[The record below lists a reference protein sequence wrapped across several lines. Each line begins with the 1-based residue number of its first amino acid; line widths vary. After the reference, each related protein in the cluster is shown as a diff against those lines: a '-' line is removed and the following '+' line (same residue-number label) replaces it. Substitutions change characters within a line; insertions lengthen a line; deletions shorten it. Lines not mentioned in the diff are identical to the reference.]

1 MRFLRSFRRQP
12 FGALT
17 FLLCST
23 ASISTAY
30 AADLP
35 QGGTL
40 ASGSSGQVKIS
51 VAPNQQS
58 MTITQT
64 GPVAAL
70 NWRSF
75 SIGANNLVDVRQSK
89 PTDLLINRVLGN
101 EASLI
106 NGTLMAKG
114 NIFLINPNGITIGA
128 SGKVSTG
135 GFLASTLDISGSAG
149 TYSFSGFGAEA
160 VDVDGRIT
168 GTGATGF
175 IVLLGGH
182 VTLGKTASLN
192 AAHIALGAGESAN
205 LTLPT
210 ATKDM
215 TFRENPTFRDPNAGA
230 IPATGGAISIAGTVV
245 SKNGSLIIDAGGTQS
260 QISVEGTISVSNS
273 KVSISLENPI
283 ADLRVGNATGAR
295 RGAINFAPNQP
306 NTSLKING
314 VTYKLIWTIDELRNI
329 SNDMNG
335 YYALAQNID
344 FQDAPAFI
352 DTVIPASNSWTVFRG
367 GLNGLGHKLSNIR
380 ISASAYGNAI
390 GLFGKIAGSSYTN
403 SPRAFVN
410 NLGLSNIQI
419 APSADTWRAAYVG
432 GIAGLATN
440 FVASNNW
447 VTGTIQTHANGQNWA
462 TIGGLVG
469 SAGAGENQ
477 FLGNYFSGKIIGQP
491 LAESRATVGGIVG
504 EASSVILRD
513 NKVARSTLSGGLRL
527 GGISG
532 YVMGFE
538 SSGNSFDGSITS
550 WNTTPD
556 KNIHYYA
563 AMVGGLYGG
572 ADGGIISGDIAQGNI
587 DARGPTTAV
596 GGLVGDF
603 FWGGPSESGNL
614 QVAISN
620 SQFLRGTIRGGSNG
634 YVGGIVGRIKGY
646 LITES
651 FPDFEAMRNVSANA
665 NIYAGANAY
674 AGGIAGYTDL
684 APISGPIEPGDVM
697 RYSLL
702 SSTGSITV
710 GAGSSVGGIFGRFRD
725 WAQGMMSSMDIRTN
739 GVANNVGGIAGI
751 NDGTITDTIFVG
763 RLNLARAR
771 YKGSLVGLMTS
782 AEASYLGVSVYD
794 LAIGIPAV
802 GAAPQDPEVS
812 DGGVGPISDQDL
824 PEVGALTI
832 EQMKYRFNLL
842 NFLSRPEDS
851 GDFTYFTMVDGQ
863 LPTLKTAQ

>member
-210 ATKDM
+210 AAKEM
-215 TFRENPTFRDPNAGA
+215 TFKENPTLSQPNGGSISAA
-230 IPATGGAISIAGTVV
+230 GGAIAIAGTVV

-260 QISVEGTISVSNS
+260 QISVDGTISVSNS

-314 VTYKLIWTIDELRNI
+314 VAYKLIWTIDELRNI

-344 FQDAPAFI
+344 FRDAPAFT
-352 DTVIPASNSWTVFRG
+352 DTVIPFSTRNANFLG
-367 GLNGLGHKLSNIR
+367 GLNGLGHSLSNIR
-380 ISASAYGNAI
+380 ILVTPGAYTV
-390 GLFGKIAGSSYTN
+390 GLFGKFGINNNKY
-403 SPRAFVN
+403 PYAFAT
-410 NLGLSNIQI
+410 NLGLTNIQI
-419 APSADTWRAAYVG
+419 TSNSDTWGVRYLGA
-432 GIAGLATN
+432 IAGLASHAV
-440 FVASNNW
+440 FSNNW
-447 VTGTIQTHANGQNWA
+447 VTGTIQSPLNSRNQAD
-462 TIGGLVG
+462 IGGLFGYATGG
-469 SAGAGENQ
+469 STQ
-477 FLGNYFSGKIIGQP
+477 FLGNYFSGRITGP
-491 LAESRATVGGIVG
+491 SLASSDASVGGIAGTTIDAIFRNNMVSR
-504 EASSVILRD
+504 A
-513 NKVARSTLSGGLRL
+513 TLSGGRNL

-532 YVMGFE
+532 YAFGIE
-538 SSGNSFDGSITS
+538 SFGNRFDGTITS
-550 WNTTPD
+550 WNSD
-556 KNIHYYA
+556 LDGSLENA
-563 AMVGGLYGG
+563 ATVGGLYGI
-572 ADGGIISGDIAQGNI
+572 AAEAFLSGDAAQGTL
-587 DARGPTTAV
+587 DARGTYATV
-596 GGLVGDF
+596 GGLVGRYYWSTDPVKI
-603 FWGGPSESGNL
+603 GQA
-614 QVAISN
+614 QVGIAN
-620 SQFLRGTIRGGSNG
+620 SQFLRGTIRGGANSS
-634 YVGGIVGRIKGY
+634 VGGIAGVSGGY
-646 LITES
+646 WIGDALAE
-651 FPDFEAMRNVSANA
+651 FEAMRNVSAAA
-665 NIYAGANAY
+665 NISAGANSY
-674 AGGIAGYTDL
+674 VGGIAGYTDIL
-684 APISGPIEPGDVM
+684 EDEVPIQPGDMVQ
-697 RYSLL
+697 YSLL
-702 SSTGSITV
+702 SSSGSIT
-710 GAGSSVGGIFGRFRD
+710 AGKGSTIGGMFGRFRG
-725 WAQGMMSSMDIRTN
+725 WAKGMMSSMDIRTN
-739 GVANNVGGIAGI
+739 GVANNVGGISGVSRGTI
-751 NDGTITDTIFVG
+751 NDAIFLG
-763 RLNLARAR
+763 RLNLARAT
-771 YKGSLVGLMTS
+771 YKGALVGLMTDDP
-782 AEASYLGVSVYD
+782 EVYLGQSLFD
-794 LAIGIPAV
+794 LAIGGTAV
-802 GAAPQDPEVS
+802 GAAPIDPGS
-812 DGGVGPISDQDL
+812 NNGVIGPISDDEL
-824 PEVGALTI
+824 NGVAGLSLD
-832 EQMKYRFNLL
+832 QMRENANLL
-842 NFLSRPEDS
+842 NYLTTLEDT
-851 GDFTYFTMVDGQ
+851 GELAYFTMVDGQ